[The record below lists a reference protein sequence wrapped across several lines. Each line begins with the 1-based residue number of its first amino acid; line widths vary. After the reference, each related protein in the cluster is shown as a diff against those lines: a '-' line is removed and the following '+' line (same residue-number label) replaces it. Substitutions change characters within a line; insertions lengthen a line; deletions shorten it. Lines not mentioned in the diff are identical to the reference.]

1 MSIEQI
7 PLPPEQ
13 IPLPPFIP
21 PIEPPPIRDV
31 DTRPVFRPPPRAP
44 NPGLAPGRLT
54 TLDDEPVRR
63 VGTFEEERRRRIQER
78 REAREIARRRGTKQ
92 RKSKKPKR
100 KSKKPKRKS
109 KKSKKKSK
117 KQRTSR
123 R

>member
-31 DTRPVFRPPPRAP
+31 ETRPIRAHLAL
-44 NPGLAPGRLT
+44 PGLAPARLT
-54 TLDDEPVRR
+54 TLDGPDRR
-63 VGTFEEERRRRIQER
+63 VGTFEEERERGIRER
-78 REAREIARRRGTKQ
+78 REARALARRGGTKQ
-92 RKSKKPKR
+92 RKSKKQR
-100 KSKKPKRKS
+100 KS
-109 KKSKKKSK
+109 
-117 KQRTSR
+117 R

>member
-31 DTRPVFRPPPRAP
+31 ETRPRAP

-54 TLDDEPVRR
+54 TLDGPDRR
-63 VGTFEEERRRRIQER
+63 VGTFEEERERGIRER
-78 REAREIARRRGTKQ
+78 REARALARRGGTKQ
-92 RKSKKPKR
+92 RKSKKQR
-100 KSKKPKRKS
+100 KS
-109 KKSKKKSK
+109 
-117 KQRTSR
+117 R

>member
-54 TLDDEPVRR
+54 TLDGPDRR
-63 VGTFEEERRRRIQER
+63 VGTFERERERGIRER
-78 REAREIARRRGTKQ
+78 REARALARRGGTKQ
-92 RKSKKPKR
+92 RKSKKQR
-100 KSKKPKRKS
+100 KS
-109 KKSKKKSK
+109 
-117 KQRTSR
+117 R